1 MVHHLVLDNC
11 ERQQVRPDIVLTSTS
26 WDFMLNSTK
35 INHNIMTICP
45 KPITD
50 IYPLK
55 DVICIPMEHPVSWRV
70 VLTRMQKESYSEI
83 ESYIMD
89 TLVQSFIRQ

>member
-1 MVHHLVLDNC
+1 
-11 ERQQVRPDIVLTSTS
+11 
-26 WDFMLNSTK
+26 
-35 INHNIMTICP
+35 
-45 KPITD
+45 
-50 IYPLK
+50 
-55 DVICIPMEHPVSWRV
+55 MEHPVSWRV